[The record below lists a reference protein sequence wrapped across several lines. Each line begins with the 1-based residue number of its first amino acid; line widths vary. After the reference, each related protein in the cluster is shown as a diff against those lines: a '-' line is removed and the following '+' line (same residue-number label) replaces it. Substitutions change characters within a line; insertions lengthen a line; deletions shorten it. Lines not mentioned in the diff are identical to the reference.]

1 MPPAYNFLLFF
12 SSSSIISIA
21 LIFGAPLTVP
31 AGKPE
36 SNVSKKINNLTV
48 KSFLNSNDLNIAIQS
63 SDLII
68 SRSGY
73 STIMDL
79 QKLEKKAVFVPTP
92 GQTEQEFLANYL
104 KEKKICYSI
113 HQNDIDLDKIF
124 KKSKKYSGFSNSK
137 KSNKIKWEDLFSLF

>member
-1 MPPAYNFLLFF
+1 MLLV
-12 SSSSIISIA
+12 
-21 LIFGAPLTVP
+21 L
-31 AGKPE
+31 GKPE
-36 SNVSKKINNLTV
+36 SNETKKINNLTV

-104 KEKKICYSI
+104 KEKKFAIQY
-113 HQNDIDLDKIF
+113 
-124 KKSKKYSGFSNSK
+124 
-137 KSNKIKWEDLFSLF
+137 IKMILI